1 MHALKLVPVDGG
13 VGLVLPREVLAKLKS
28 GEGGTIYLNETSD
41 GVLLSAQHPVI
52 QEQIDAGRAFISD
65 YKDAL
70 RALSA

>member
-13 VGLVLPREVLAKLKS
+13 VGVVLPREVLARLKS
-28 GEGGTIYLNETSD
+28 GPGGTIYLNETAD

-52 QEQIDAGRAFISD
+52 QEQVDAGRAFIAD